1 MKSPYFFAMSTALTS
16 GIPSPMIIRI
26 CSILCIIG
34 FNHNRI
40 NHEVDCDGKV
50 MDDPSTSV
58 LTVEKIPLNDDSLDG
73 YIAKATINRPN
84 KLNAL
89 NAEVMD
95 SLKEFCAW
103 VESNKSVRRVIVAG
117 AKPSS

>member
-1 MKSPYFFAMSTALTS
+1 
-16 GIPSPMIIRI
+16 MIIPI

-40 NHEVDCDGKV
+40 NHEVDCNSMSHGRPKYICFDGR
-50 MDDPSTSV
+50 
-58 LTVEKIPLNDDSLDG
+58 KIPLNDDSIDG

-95 SLKEFCAW
+95 SLKKF
-103 VESNKSVRRVIVAG
+103 VL
-117 AKPSS
+117 AKKTTNR